1 MAEQNIKWTVDGEFA
16 GEQKNVKIENMQ
28 KKIEMTILHYLA
40 LRKQQK
46 QGLFLRL
53 NLLQQICM

>member
-28 KKIEMTILHYLA
+28 KKIEMTILD
-40 LRKQQK
+40 
-46 QGLFLRL
+46 
-53 NLLQQICM
+53 N